1 MDCLIKNDLPKNK
14 HADVFST
21 EARRV
26 LMIIHFLW
34 KKFGTLKRPFAT
46 LDKDVHVF

>member
-14 HADVFST
+14 HADAFGT

-26 LMIIHFLW
+26 LVFIHFLW
-34 KKFGTLKRPFAT
+34 KKFGTLKRLFAT
-46 LDKDVHVF
+46 FDKGVHVF